1 MASSNYNDETVFTR
15 SEEIVDRKNNNEN
28 IVVLMKMDDSSSFYK
43 IKGVATEVWEL
54 LGEGKSV
61 KGIVDEINGRYE
73 PPDDQIRK
81 DVENF
86 LDELI
91 DMNVIS
97 AN

>member
-1 MASSNYNDETVFTR
+1 MAARTYTDETIFKK

-43 IKGVATEVWEL
+43 IRGVATEVWEL

-61 KGIVDEINGRYE
+61 KTIVDDISGRYE
-73 PPDDQIRK
+73 VGGDQIRK
-81 DVENF
+81 DVEGF

-91 DMNVIS
+91 EMDVIHV
-97 AN
+97 